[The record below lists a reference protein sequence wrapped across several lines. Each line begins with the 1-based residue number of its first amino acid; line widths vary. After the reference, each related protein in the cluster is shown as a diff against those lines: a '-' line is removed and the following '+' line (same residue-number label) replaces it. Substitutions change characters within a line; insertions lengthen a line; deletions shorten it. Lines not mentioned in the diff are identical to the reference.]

1 MLFGY
6 YHTDTWHFKARKLIS
21 LRVSKNLLSREG
33 SREFDLKGTK
43 VSNHILSAASLPL
56 SWYRA
61 LSVKPVVT
69 ERKDIDS

>member
-1 MLFGY
+1 MLFSY

-21 LRVSKNLLSREG
+21 SRVSKNLLSREG
-33 SREFDLKGTK
+33 SREFGLEGTK

-69 ERKDIDS
+69 ERKDVDS